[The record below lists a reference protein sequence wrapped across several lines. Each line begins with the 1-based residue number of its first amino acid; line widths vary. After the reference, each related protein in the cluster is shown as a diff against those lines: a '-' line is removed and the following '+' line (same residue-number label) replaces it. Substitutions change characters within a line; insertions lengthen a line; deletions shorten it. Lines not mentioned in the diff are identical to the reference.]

1 MRKMVT
7 GGMISLTAIAVL
19 TSASGLMGMLRAQ
32 QNPQDM
38 PLASPAAKAK
48 GDAARKAIHE
58 HQKALR
64 ADQVY
69 DCCIRPGCVFC
80 STAADMCP
88 CAMNLSQGQPVC
100 PECWGGWFAGKG
112 RLQGVNLGP
121 DAQNIHV
128 LPQAKMK
135 MMYDMK
141 EMGMRK
147 AAGGAQPP
155 GTGSQPSPRR
165 SEGSGG

>member
-1 MRKMVT
+1 MKGITKARLARILAVVLVLGT
-7 GGMISLTAIAVL
+7 LGTAGFL
-19 TSASGLMGMLRAQ
+19 WAQ
-32 QNPQDM
+32 QGQPGEKM
-38 PLASPAAKAK
+38 PMASPAAKAK
-48 GDAARKAIHE
+48 GDTARKAILE
-58 HQKALR
+58 HQKSLR
-64 ADQVY
+64 AEQVY
-69 DCCIRPGCVFC
+69 DCCIRPGCAFC

-112 RLQGVNLGP
+112 RLKGVNPGP
-121 DAQNIHV
+121 NAQNVHV

-147 AAGGAQPP
+147 AAGEAPK
-155 GTGSQPSPRR
+155 
-165 SEGSGG
+165 EGSGPQQVPPPRESP